1 MRATSLTRWQPAMRA
16 GDDAPTATRDDR
28 VRLGRMVR
36 EKHDAIVLWRED
48 LNALQ
53 LGALDA
59 LADQVL
65 GRRQGR

>member
-1 MRATSLTRWQPAMRA
+1 MRTTSLTRWQPAMRA

-28 VRLGRMVR
+28 VRLGRTVR
-36 EKHDAIVLWRED
+36 DTHDAIVLWRRD
-48 LNALQ
+48 LNPLQ